1 MSKTTQNLIVVL
13 GLVTIVFAGYYI
25 YTQQAVTIGGSSE
38 NQEVMQ
44 NMLNNTRVFIERRQK
59 LDQVELDIAFFEDPR
74 FQSLR
79 SFRTPIEERPV
90 GRPDPFADPSFGG
103 GVSF

>member
-13 GLVTIVFAGYYI
+13 GLITIAFAGYYI
-25 YTQQAVTIGGSSE
+25 YTQQSTSLVSFESNE
-38 NQEVMQ
+38 QVMQ
-44 NMLNNTRVFIERRQK
+44 NMLNNTRVFIERRQT
-59 LDQVELDIAFFEDPR
+59 LDQVQMDLSLFEDDR
-74 FQSLR
+74 FESLR

-90 GRPDPFADPSFGG
+90 GRPDPFADPAVGG